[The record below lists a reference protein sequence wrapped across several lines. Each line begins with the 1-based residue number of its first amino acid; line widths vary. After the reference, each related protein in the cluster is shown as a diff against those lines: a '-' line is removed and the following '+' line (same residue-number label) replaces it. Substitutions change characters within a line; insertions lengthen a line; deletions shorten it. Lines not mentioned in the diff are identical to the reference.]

1 MPKGRKTIS
10 QEVKALRAENAR
22 LKLQLK
28 SQNTGNQNND
38 GWRTPLII
46 MTAGLAGAI
55 LISSNLLFWT
65 ARTLVETDLYTDAT
79 KALIEK
85 PAVQKAIV
93 DKTTD
98 SIFSR
103 VDTTKVLEESLPPKL
118 QFAAPTLA
126 SQVETFT
133 YDKATQVVSSEKF
146 QTVWVDSNRTAHER
160 FITAVRNY
168 EGDGTI
174 NLSDVYSKLVQRL
187 DGTKLSFLQDV
198 QLPSNIGSIQVID
211 APWLKQAHWIV
222 VNLNT
227 LRLVTISLFII
238 LTAAVIALARQR
250 RRMAV
255 KVGFLY
261 AILMLLTLIAVRISR
276 AIVVGGV
283 DPKYQQAAIEAYQAI
298 FNPFV
303 LQTVGLMTLSLVV
316 VAVAWIIGPGKHA
329 TRLRESFNTLFENN
343 VHGAIFGKNEN
354 TYTKWVGKHR
364 ATLQWLVVAVAFV
377 SLLVVSVTVA
387 NIVWVL
393 AAVLATIAVIQI
405 SAGK

>member
-1 MPKGRKTIS
+1 MPSGRKTIS

-22 LKLQLK
+22 LKRQLK
-28 SQNTGNQNND
+28 SQNSRSKSND
-38 GWRTPLII
+38 SWRSPLIVI
-46 MTAGLAGAI
+46 MAGLAGAI

-65 ARTLVETDLYTDAT
+65 ARTLVETDLYADAT
-79 KALIEK
+79 KALIKK

-98 SIFSR
+98 TIFSR

-126 SQVETFT
+126 SQIETFT
-133 YDKATQVVSSEKF
+133 YDKAKQVVSSEKF
-146 QTVWVDSNRTAHER
+146 QKVWVDSNRTAHKK
-160 FITAVRNY
+160 FVNAVRNY

-174 NLSDVYSKLVQRL
+174 NLSDVYGKLVQRL
-187 DGTKLSFLQDV
+187 DGTKLSFLQKV

-211 APWLKQAHWIV
+211 APWLKQANWIV

-250 RRMAV
+250 RKMAV
-255 KVGFLY
+255 RIGLLY
-261 AILMLLTLIAVRISR
+261 AILMFLTLIAVRISR
-276 AIVVGGV
+276 AIVVAGV
-283 DPKYQQAAIEAYQAI
+283 DPKYQQAASEAYQAI

-303 LQTVGLMTLSLVV
+303 LQTAGLLVLSIVV
-316 VAVAWIIGPGKHA
+316 VAVAWIIGPGKRA
-329 TRLRESFNTLFENN
+329 TKLRESFNTLFENN
-343 VHGAIFGKNEN
+343 IHGAIFGKNEN
-354 TYTKWVGKHR
+354 AYTKWVGTHK
-364 ATLQWLVVAVAFV
+364 ATLQWLVVAAAFV
-377 SLLVVSVTVA
+377 SLLIVSVTVA
-387 NIVWVL
+387 NIMWVL
-393 AAVLATIAVIQI
+393 AGLLAAIVVVQV